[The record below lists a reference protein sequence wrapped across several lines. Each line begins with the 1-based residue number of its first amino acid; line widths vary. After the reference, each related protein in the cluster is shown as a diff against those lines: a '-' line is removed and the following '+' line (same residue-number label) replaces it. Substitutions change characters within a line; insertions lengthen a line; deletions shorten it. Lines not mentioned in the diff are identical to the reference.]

1 MHTQLSDCLIFLFF
15 NCRIV
20 EPRQLF
26 FSGSVRGESAMK
38 SLEDI
43 GSPVDFDF
51 VVRTM
56 IFFFVFR
63 FFLLY
68 LV

>member
-1 MHTQLSDCLIFLFF
+1 
-15 NCRIV
+15 
-20 EPRQLF
+20 
-26 FSGSVRGESAMK
+26 MK

-56 IFFFVFR
+56 IFFFLFR